1 MLLMAKQAAMEA
13 FARRFYTLKDVPGAF
28 DNSVAENYIQ
38 HNARIL
44 SERGNLIEALSA
56 LFASADNTFDIKR
69 LIVDRDTI
77 GNDIVVMHL
86 EATNASATLH
96 RRLLLWTCIDC
107 KALALSSTGMS
118 CKRVRRLR

>member
-1 MLLMAKQAAMEA
+1 MEA
-13 FARRFYTLKDVPGAF
+13 FEHRFYTLKDVPGAF

-44 SERGNLIEALSA
+44 SGRGNLIEALSA

-86 EATNASATLH
+86 EATNTSGNSSSKTTVVDMYRLQGTCIVEHWDVLQEGSASA
-96 RRLLLWTCIDC
+96 INP
-107 KALALSSTGMS
+107 LAYF
-118 CKRVRRLR
+118 